1 MLHLFGI
8 GLEIF
13 LEKKVAQTY
22 DMVVNNKYV
31 AQTTNMHGLQSITSN
46 MSRHS
51 YVFVP
56 QRYVMLKSSVYGR

>member
-31 AQTTNMHGLQSITSN
+31 AQTTNMHGLQIYN
-46 MSRHS
+46 E
-51 YVFVP
+51 
-56 QRYVMLKSSVYGR
+56 